1 MIYEVSLNLTCNAK
15 YYEAYSRLN
24 VMERRP
30 IVEMKNIVKIYP
42 DGTVALRGVNFAVHE
57 GEIVGLL
64 GENGAG
70 KTTLMKILSGLL
82 RPTKGEIYYRGRKV
96 RFKNPSDALALGI
109 GMVHQH
115 FTLVPIFTALENIIL
130 GIESTGKKTSLII
143 SPIDTS
149 TVEEKIKKL
158 MKETGLEVPLDVPVE
173 LLPLGSRQ
181 RIEILKVLYR
191 GVNVLILD
199 EPTTFLTPLEVEEL
213 FKIMKRLKEQ
223 GKTVVFITHKIREAL
238 AITDRIVVLRK
249 GIVAGEIPT
258 REATPEKLAVLM
270 VGKEMKLDI
279 LLRGKGAPP
288 SAPTVLK
295 VEDLY
300 VRNDLG
306 LMAVKGVTFEVKAG
320 EIFGIAGVEGNGQAE
335 LVEAITGLRKVEK
348 GKILIS
354 GIEVTNKGPIDVY
367 RLGAS
372 HIPGDREKYGLVLEF
387 TVTEN
392 SILSRQWEH
401 SFLKE
406 IKISR
411 NIKLSRL
418 NWKKVK
424 EYALKLVK
432 NFNVITPSIDTVAK
446 SLSGGNRQRL
456 LVGRELSKN
465 PSLIIA
471 VHPTRGLDI
480 ASTMY
485 IRQLLAKM
493 RDEGKAV
500 LLVSADLDEIMQLS
514 DRIAVMYEGEFM
526 GIKKADEI
534 TRKEIGLMMGGVK
547 V

>member
-1 MIYEVSLNLTCNAK
+1 
-15 YYEAYSRLN
+15 
-24 VMERRP
+24 MEKGP

-42 DGTVALRGVNFAVHE
+42 DGTVALRGVNFKVYE

-82 RPTKGEIYYRGRKV
+82 RPTKGEILYKGRKV
-96 RFKNPSDALALGI
+96 KFKNPSDALTLGI

-115 FTLVPIFTALENIIL
+115 FTLVPIFTALQNIIL
-130 GIESTGKKTSLII
+130 GVEFSGKDPVKLM
-143 SPIDTS
+143 SPINP
-149 TVEEKIKKL
+149 EIAAEKIKKL
-158 MKETGLEVPLDVPVE
+158 MSETGLEVPLDVPVE
-173 LLPLGSRQ
+173 LLPLGMRQ

-191 GVNVLILD
+191 GVRVLILD

-213 FKIMKRLKEQ
+213 FKIMNKLKEQ
-223 GKTVVFITHKIREAL
+223 GKTVIFITHKIREAL
-238 AITDRIVVLRK
+238 AITDRIVVLRH
-249 GIVAGEIPT
+249 GLVAGEIPT
-258 REATPEKLAVLM
+258 VEASPEKLAVLM

-279 LLRGKGAPP
+279 TLRGKGVLAK
-288 SAPTVLK
+288 APTVLK
-295 VEDLY
+295 VENLY
-300 VRNDLG
+300 VKNDLG
-306 LMAVKGVTFEVKAG
+306 LMAVKGVSFEVKAG

-348 GKILIS
+348 GKIVVN
-354 GIEVTNKGPIDVY
+354 GVEVTNKGPIDVY

-387 TVTEN
+387 TVAEN
-392 SILSRQWEH
+392 SIMSRQWE
-401 SFLKE
+401 SGFLKE
-406 IKISR
+406 VKISEVL
-411 NIKLSRL
+411 KLSRL

-424 EYALKLVK
+424 EYTLKLVK
-432 NFNVITPSIDTVAK
+432 SFNVITPSIDTIAK

-465 PSLIIA
+465 PNLIVA

-480 ASTMY
+480 ASTLY

-514 DRIAVMYEGEFM
+514 DRIAVMYEGKFM
-526 GIKKADEI
+526 GVKKAEEV